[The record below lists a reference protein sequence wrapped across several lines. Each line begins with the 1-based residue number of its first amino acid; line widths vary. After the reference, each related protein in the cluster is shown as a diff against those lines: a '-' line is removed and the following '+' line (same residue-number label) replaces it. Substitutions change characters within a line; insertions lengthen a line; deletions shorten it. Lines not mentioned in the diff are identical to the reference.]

1 MHIPQYMLHGAICP
15 VTAGIAAAGI
25 TTASVLAL
33 RAKEKP
39 TALKF
44 AAVTSLIF
52 AAQMMNFP
60 IMDGTSGHLIG
71 TTLAILLLGAPFGVI
86 SMSIIL
92 AIQSLIFS
100 DGGLNVLGAN
110 IINMALIGAIPGIIL
125 TRLYKNEK
133 ISGNP
138 VMKYGLL
145 FAGAWLSTVLASG
158 ACALEIGIGGEIALA
173 QGLPAMLSVHILIG
187 IGEGLLTALLGLAFA
202 NSKVASSQ
210 KMSVGIPLVSAAVVA
225 LVLSPLAS
233 GFPDGLEWVAAK
245 FNALHETAPSF
256 VSPLADYSVAGIAN
270 PALSTGIAGLIG
282 VALTFGVMYLLGLLF
297 NRKTA
302 PQKI

>member
-1 MHIPQYMLHGAICP
+1 MHIPQYMLQGAICP

-60 IMDGTSGHLIG
+60 VMDGTSGHLIG

-92 AIQSLIFS
+92 AIQGLIFS

-133 ISGNP
+133 ISANP

-145 FAGAWLSTVLASG
+145 FAGAWLSTVLASV
-158 ACALEIGIGGEIALA
+158 ACALEIGVGGEIALA

-202 NSKVASSQ
+202 NQKVASSR
-210 KMSVGIPLVSAAVVA
+210 KMSAGIPLVSAAVVA

-256 VSPLADYSVAGIAN
+256 VSPLTDYSVAGIAN

-282 VALTFGVMYLLGLLF
+282 VALTFGVMYLLGLVF
-297 NRKTA
+297 NRKTV